1 MKAQYFRIFRW
12 HVLRHLG
19 RHPLLGLLNVLSVAL
34 GVAVYL
40 ATQIANQSANRAFA
54 ATVDLVA
61 GKAELQITAPGGR
74 LAETVF
80 PQVVAVP
87 GVAAATPMVRGLV
100 TLPDFPGEYLEVLGI
115 DVFTN
120 APFRTF
126 DPTNFNSSEFDIQR
140 WLRPSGS
147 IAISEEFVRRHKLK
161 AGDKIRGRVGVTDH
175 ELEIGFLLRRDEAFD
190 SRFAA
195 MDIGWAQELFSRR
208 GELSA
213 IQLKLKKPSD
223 REGTIAAL
231 RQVLPADARVASPA
245 QRTEEVEKM
254 LGGFELNM
262 TAMSLVSLLVGMFLI
277 YNTVSASVARR
288 HHEIGILRSL
298 GVTRNEVRAL
308 FLGEAVVLGAL
319 GSALG
324 LIAGLLLART
334 LVDTVAQTISSLYV
348 LVNVQDVTLRPS
360 TFAIAW
366 IIGVGSVVVSAWFPA
381 HAASK
386 EDPVEALHG
395 FQGGALS
402 KPPTKY
408 NRALRPLIKVAAV
421 PPLVWKGGLES
432 APPWKHGFAPS
443 SAWLWSGLFCLVV
456 AAAFCFLALSTGP
469 RWLAFAGAFLVL
481 TGFSF
486 LVPRLTFHFS
496 KGVGKL
502 LRSLR
507 PHRRKARIET
517 ELAAANLSR
526 ALPRN
531 SVTIAS
537 LGVAIA
543 MTIGVSVMVFSFR
556 QTVER
561 WINDTLIADLFIAPA
576 SNEVGADSFVPPAA
590 LAFLSNHPA
599 VATADTFREAHLPMG
614 DKSVVVAVIR
624 GERRQFQF
632 LNGGDDSVR
641 LRKFQSE
648 PCVLISESFARRN
661 ELGEGDVMELT
672 TPDGPRPFPIAGVFY
687 DYTRDQGIVY
697 MSARTFV
704 SLWRDDRVHS
714 VAIYLKENRAAEEVS
729 DAFRSEFSRDGQFMI
744 YSNQSLRRRIFEI
757 FDQTFAV
764 TYVLLA
770 IAIFVAITGIFLSL
784 TILIT
789 ERQRELAILRAIG
802 ASAGQIRKILLSET
816 AMLGVLATA
825 VGMVSGICLSLV
837 LTGVINRAFFGWT
850 IHLAFPWRSLWFTPI
865 WILAAAIIAGI
876 VPAWRASR
884 MVLADNL
891 RNE

>member
-12 HVLRHLG
+12 HVLRHL
-19 RHPLLGLLNVLSVAL
+19 RLHPLLGLLNILSVAL

-40 ATQIANQSANRAFA
+40 ATQIANHSANRAFA

-74 LAETVF
+74 LPEKALPEVTA
-80 PQVVAVP
+80 VA
-87 GVAAATPMVRGLV
+87 GISAATPVVRGV
-100 TLPDFPGEYLEVLGI
+100 VILPDFPGEHLEVLGI

-120 APFRTF
+120 TAFRTF
-126 DPTNFNSSEFDIQR
+126 DPTNFDSSEFDIQR
-140 WLRPSGS
+140 WLGPPGS
-147 IAISEEFVRRHKLK
+147 IAVSEEFVRRHNLK
-161 AGDKIRGRVGVTDH
+161 AGDKVRARVGVVDR

-190 SRFAA
+190 SSFAA
-195 MDIGWAQELFSRR
+195 MDIGWAQELFGRR
-208 GELSA
+208 GELSV
-213 IQLKLKKPSD
+213 IQLQLTKPRD
-223 REGTIAAL
+223 REATVAAL
-231 RQVLPADARVASPA
+231 RKVLPPDARVASPA

-277 YNTVSASVARR
+277 YNTVSASVVRR

-308 FLGEAVVLGAL
+308 FLGEAVVLGAI

-324 LIAGLLLART
+324 LIGGLLLARV
-334 LVDTVAQTISSLYV
+334 LVDAVAQTISSLYV
-348 LVNVQDVTLRPS
+348 LVNVKEVALRPS
-360 TFAIAW
+360 TFVIAW
-366 IIGVGSVVVSAWFPA
+366 IIGLGSVIASAWFPA
-381 HAASK
+381 HAAAK

-395 FQGGALS
+395 G
-402 KPPTKY
+402 
-408 NRALRPLIKVAAV
+408 NRLERSVRPS
-421 PPLVWKGGLES
+421 P
-432 APPWKHGFAPS
+432 
-443 SAWLWSGLFCLVV
+443 AWLISGLLSIFF
-456 AAAFCFLALSTGP
+456 AGAFCFLALSTGP
-469 RWLAFAGAFLVL
+469 RWLAFGGAFLVL
-481 TGFSF
+481 AGFSF
-486 LVPRLTFHFS
+486 LVPRITFHFS
-496 KGVGKL
+496 KGVGGL
-502 LRSLR
+502 LRRLR
-507 PHRRKARIET
+507 PHRRRARVET

-526 ALPRN
+526 ALTRN

-556 QTVER
+556 KTVEA
-561 WINDTLIADLFIAPA
+561 WINDSLIADLFIAPA
-576 SNEVGADSFVPPAA
+576 SNEVGAGSFVPPAA
-590 LAFLSNHPA
+590 LQFLSNHPA
-599 VATADTFREAHLPMG
+599 VATADTFREVHLPMG
-614 DKSVVVAVIR
+614 DKNVVIAVIR
-624 GERRQFQF
+624 GERREFQF
-632 LNGGDDSVR
+632 LNGGDASAR
-641 LRKFQSE
+641 MRRFHNE
-648 PCVLISESFARRN
+648 ACVLISESFGRRN
-661 ELGEGDVMELT
+661 QLREGDVLQLT

-697 MSARTFV
+697 LSAKNFFNF
-704 SLWRDDRVHS
+704 WRDDRVHS
-714 VAIYLKENRAAEEVS
+714 VAVYLQENRARAADEVS
-729 DAFRSEFSRDGQFMI
+729 EAFRSEYSRDGQFMI

-770 IAIFVAITGIFLSL
+770 IAVFVAITGIFLSL

-789 ERQRELAILRAIG
+789 ERQRELAILRALG
-802 ASAGQIRKILLSET
+802 ASAAQIRKLLLSET
-816 AMLGVLATA
+816 AMLGFLAA
-825 VGMVSGICLSLV
+825 VVGMVSGLCLSLV

-850 IHLAFPWRSLWFTPI
+850 IHLAFPWRSLWFTPV

-884 MVLADNL
+884 MILADNL